1 MKVSTCLLFLALV
14 VGRSLHADVTLPAI
28 FGDHMVLQQG
38 SVLPIWGKASPGERV
53 VVTFGGES
61 AQSVAASDGS
71 WRVLLHP
78 IPATRKSM
86 TLLVEG
92 RNHLKIDDVMVGD
105 VWICAGEGN
114 MEFPLSDAVGGK
126 ELPGDTADPYLH
138 FFLAENSSTGDEVGA
153 GHWVLCTPES
163 APSFSAV
170 GYFFARDLRNVCQ
183 RPIGMIQCT
192 AKDAPIQSWISP
204 QGLSAAPSVSKE
216 GEKPAS
222 ALRDQKSPSALF
234 NAMIAPLIPYAMT
247 GVIWY
252 QGESDEGMASLQ
264 YRRFFSRLIRDWRNH
279 WKAGPQPFYF
289 VLPAGFGDEDGP
301 VVEPFAG
308 DSHQPSRALPW
319 LREGAACAL
328 TLPNTGMA
336 CATDLG
342 LADDRYP
349 PDKLDVGRRLALLA
363 RKRAYGEDVVDSGPT
378 FDSMRIEGSRMRVKF
393 SHLGSGLILGASPFQ
408 REEVAP
414 SISTRLSGFAL
425 AGANRKWFPANA
437 VIEKD
442 SVLLSSDAVMHPV
455 AVRYNWQG
463 FPKGNLY
470 NREGLP
476 APPFRTDETQ
486 PDEFPKDR

>member
-1 MKVSTCLLFLALV
+1 MKVSTCLLFLAFLI
-14 VGRSLHADVTLPAI
+14 GGSLHAEVTLPAI

-53 VVTFGGES
+53 VVTLGGQS
-61 AQSVAASDGS
+61 AQSVAASDGNWS
-71 WRVLLHP
+71 VLLHP
-78 IPATRKSM
+78 IPALRQTM

-92 RNHLKIDDVMVGD
+92 RNRLEVDDVLVGD

-126 ELPGDTADPYLH
+126 DLPGNTEDHYLR
-138 FFLAENSSTGDEVGA
+138 FFLRENTTSSNTHEGGA
-153 GHWVLCTPES
+153 GHWVLCNSET

-192 AKDAPIQSWISP
+192 AKDAPIQSWIS
-204 QGLSAAPSVSKE
+204 QEGLSVAPSFV
-216 GEKPAS
+216 KPS
-222 ALRDQKSPSALF
+222 SVLPDQKAPSALF
-234 NAMIAPLIPYAMT
+234 NALIRPLIPYAMT

-252 QGESDEGMASLQ
+252 QGESDEGMASLH
-264 YRRFFSRLIRDWRNH
+264 YRRLFPRMIQDWRNH
-279 WKAGPQPFYF
+279 WNAGPQPFYF

-301 VVEPFAG
+301 IVEEFLG
-308 DSHQPSRALPW
+308 ESHKPSRALPW
-319 LREGAACAL
+319 LREGVGCAL
-328 TLPNTGMA
+328 VLPNTGMA

-363 RKRAYGEDVVDSGPT
+363 RKRTYGEEIVDSGPT
-378 FDSMRIEGSRMRVKF
+378 FDSMKIEGSKVRVKF
-393 SHLGSGLILGASPFQ
+393 SHLGSSLILGASPFQ
-408 REEVAP
+408 QEEVAP
-414 SISTRLSGFAL
+414 SLSTRLSGFAV
-425 AGANRKWFPANA
+425 AGANKKWFPANTM
-437 VIEKD
+437 IDKD
-442 SVLLSSDAVMHPV
+442 SVLLSSDAVPQPV

-476 APPFRTDETQ
+476 APPFRTDAAQ
-486 PDEFPKDR
+486 PAESPKDR